1 MKLNTRHVGP
11 TFYTDYV
18 VKDGET
24 LEQIAK
30 DQLHDKTLSSQI
42 KFKWDFS
49 KNSPVEING
58 ITAKGDTLLLPPLS
72 SDFLSKHQAASTVL
86 NDLKMKAD
94 KETVTADDYYAQR
107 KLILS
112 VL

>member
-18 VKDGET
+18 VKEGET

-30 DQLHDKTLSSQI
+30 DQLHDKNLSAQI

-58 ITAKGDTLLLPPLS
+58 HASKGDTLLLPPLPA
-72 SDFLSKHQAASTVL
+72 DFLSKHQAANTVL
-86 NDLKMKAD
+86 SDLKAKAD
-94 KETVTADDYYAQR
+94 TEAVTADEYYAQR